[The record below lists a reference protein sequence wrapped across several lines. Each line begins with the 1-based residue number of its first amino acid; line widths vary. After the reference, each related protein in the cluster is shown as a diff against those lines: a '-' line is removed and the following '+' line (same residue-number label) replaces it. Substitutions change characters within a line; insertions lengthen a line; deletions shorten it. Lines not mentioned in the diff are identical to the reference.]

1 MFEDFEQSFH
11 AWAALDAATAQYIA
25 EQLEN
30 VYRLIRK
37 GACVRS
43 MLPATRER
51 RRLS

>member
-1 MFEDFEQSFH
+1 MFDGFEQRFH
-11 AWAALDAATAQYIA
+11 AWAALDAATAQYLA
-25 EQLEN
+25 EKLEN
-30 VYRLIRK
+30 LYRLIRK